1 MEINNSITYRSTVA
15 VAGNISYSLCA
26 TLRQR
31 NCYVA
36 PCYTATLEAKKGI
49 KGATP
54 RGEK

>member
-1 MEINNSITYRSTVA
+1 MGINNSITYRSTVA

-36 PCYTATLEAKKGI
+36 PCYAATLEAKRGI
-49 KGATP
+49 MFATL
-54 RGEK
+54 KDKK